1 MSSSNFFKKLLS
13 KFDNKPGAFSADDM
27 VEITSD
33 QRDLVG
39 EFFPNSNAHT
49 YYDSNQTRPVLSH
62 NIHGKVK
69 TPAGTIVSVVF
80 ANYSGQLVGW
90 VTGVENNGR
99 YLSVPENKISIDNIA
114 TLKDFV
120 ASIEKM

>member
-1 MSSSNFFKKLLS
+1 MSSSKFFKKLLS

-49 YYDSNQTRPVLSH
+49 YYDNSQTRPVLTH

-69 TPAGTIVSVVF
+69 TPASTIVSVVF

-99 YLSVPENKISIDNIA
+99 YISVPENKLSIDNIA
-114 TLKDFV
+114 ILKDFV